1 MPEKVMVCVVV
12 GSHDAREHG
21 LSVEDG
27 REAVNMIDNF
37 ADYQACLMEVSL
49 ASNENIQNTGTFIM
63 TANKSIKYL
72 ITIDADNQSGT
83 MVTSLR

>member
-1 MPEKVMVCVVV
+1 MVCVVV
-12 GSHDAREHG
+12 GSNDAREHG

-49 ASNENIQNTGTFIM
+49 DSNENIQNTVTFIIL

-83 MVTSLR
+83 MVTTLR